1 MGFGKKCVGAI
12 DGRFGVGVG
21 GQGVPLYSICIC
33 FILFSYFYVL
43 YVYILVQFRT
53 TLVCLFR
60 VIYILISIPL
70 MSAEI
75 SKLLSDIDTPDINRR
90 NIQLALV
97 SRLTRRG
104 FLVQLQPAWQ
114 WNQGHSITFPNK
126 LWLKNSFPY
135 ITSFLFFSSCFPS
148 FPISFLQS
156 FYSQRS
162 IEMIG
167 VS

>member
-1 MGFGKKCVGAI
+1 MC
-12 DGRFGVGVG
+12 GRYRW
-21 GQGVPLYSICIC
+21 PLWGWGWGLGSSTVFNLHLLYTIQLFLCLICLYTCSISHDSCHC
-33 FILFSYFYVL
+33 
-43 YVYILVQFRT
+43 Q
-53 TLVCLFR
+53 FR

>member
-1 MGFGKKCVGAI
+1 MKPSCKFIFASHSGTTLGTKFCGHSNEVQMGIWKKIC
-12 DGRFGVGVG
+12 GRYRW
-21 GQGVPLYSICIC
+21 PLWGWGWGLGSSTVFNLHLLYTIQLFLCLIC
-33 FILFSYFYVL
+33 L
-43 YVYILVQFRT
+43 YIVQFRT

-75 SKLLSDIDTPDINRR
+75 SKLLSDIDTPNINRR

-114 WNQGHSITFPNK
+114 WN
-126 LWLKNSFPY
+126 
-135 ITSFLFFSSCFPS
+135 
-148 FPISFLQS
+148 
-156 FYSQRS
+156 
-162 IEMIG
+162 
-167 VS
+167 